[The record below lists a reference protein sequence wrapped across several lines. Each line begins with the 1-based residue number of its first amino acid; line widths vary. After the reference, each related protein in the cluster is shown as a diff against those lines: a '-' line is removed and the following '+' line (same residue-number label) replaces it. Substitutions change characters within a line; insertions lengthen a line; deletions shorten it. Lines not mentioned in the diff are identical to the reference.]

1 MTGRTSTGR
10 TGAGRTSSGRTSA
23 GRRARR
29 LLPAMAGALAFL
41 VLAICAGLLTAPRAA
56 AGTAV
61 QDAVDSSVAAAAAD
75 GIKQSVSVVDRDTG
89 ARVAGSGG
97 DEQYISESI
106 VKLFTVAYYAVE
118 AGGQPAESM
127 ASRLRTMIIHS
138 DDEIESALWNVDIVP
153 SMAARYGLA
162 HTSNGPKTGPHD
174 WGWELITADDEADF
188 LFKMSHDPQVAPLLM
203 DAMANV
209 APTGSDGFDQHF
221 GLNAVTGDHG
231 SKQGWTD
238 VGSSR
243 QVQIHSVGWTDRYF
257 VAILQTSTDSDYDTM
272 RAASTRT
279 ALAVQAAGVAETDG
293 NDSTRSTPATTT
305 PAPAPVPATPPGP
318 RRPRTPPRRP
328 PADRRRPVI
337 QRRRLSRPCQP
348 PQPARPFGSLPRCNR
363 LAATSVRQSLDCSA
377 RCRAGNAPGPV
388 TGRRREHR
396 AGSRR
401 TGVRI
406 TC

>member
-1 MTGRTSTGR
+1 MK
-10 TGAGRTSSGRTSA
+10 
-23 GRRARR
+23 
-29 LLPAMAGALAFL
+29 LPEW
-41 VLAICAGLLTAPRAA
+41 V
-56 AGTAV
+56 
-61 QDAVDSSVAAAAAD
+61 
-75 GIKQSVSVVDRDTG
+75 
-89 ARVAGSGG
+89 
-97 DEQYISESI
+97 
-106 VKLFTVAYYAVE
+106 
-118 AGGQPAESM
+118 
-127 ASRLRTMIIHS
+127 
-138 DDEIESALWNVDIVP
+138 VP

-209 APTGSDGFDQHF
+209 APTGSDGFDQYF

-293 NDSTRSTPATTT
+293 NDSNGSTSATTT
-305 PAPAPVPATPPGP
+305 PAPAAVPATPPGP
-318 RRPRTPPRRP
+318 APAEDNTPSVTGG
-328 PADRRRPVI
+328 PAATGDPAPSTATPV
-337 QRRRLSRPCQP
+337 
-348 PQPARPFGSLPRCNR
+348 PASPAIRF
-363 LAATSVRQSLDCSA
+363 LAALQQVGRDIGA
-377 RCRAGNAPGPV
+377 AIAGLFGPLQ
-388 TGRRREHR
+388 G
-396 AGSRR
+396 G
-401 TGVRI
+401 
-406 TC
+406 